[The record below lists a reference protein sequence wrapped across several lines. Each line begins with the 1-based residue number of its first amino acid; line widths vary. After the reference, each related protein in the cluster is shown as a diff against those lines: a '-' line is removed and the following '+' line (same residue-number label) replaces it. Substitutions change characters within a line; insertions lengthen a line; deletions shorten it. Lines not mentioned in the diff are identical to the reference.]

1 MNSRSNCCQKD
12 NSYLCLLYNRYW
24 ADKYNMF
31 WTLVVRI
38 AWVLFL
44 DCLTFSF
51 EVVLALA
58 CPELPLVEVKAPFIL
73 SNS

>member
-1 MNSRSNCCQKD
+1 
-12 NSYLCLLYNRYW
+12 
-24 ADKYNMF
+24 MF
-31 WTLVVRI
+31 WPLVVRI
-38 AWVLFL
+38 VWFLFL

-51 EVVLALA
+51 EVVLALV